1 MTTWILLRGLMR
13 ETRHW
18 GDFASQLQA
27 ARGNEAVL
35 AIDLPGN
42 GSLHQQT
49 SPLQVSEMVEHC
61 RGQLQRRGISGPV
74 TLVALSLGGMV
85 AADWAQ
91 RYPQQVQRCV
101 LINTS
106 MRPFSPFYRRLRP
119 SNYPALL
126 GQGLRSQRGE
136 AFERLIL
143 RLTSSR
149 GDSSVLPDWC
159 RWQQQFPVSRSN
171 ALRQLLAAAR
181 FRAPRHKPAASI
193 LVLTGAKD
201 RLVDHRCSLALASA
215 WQTALAIHPW
225 AGHDL
230 PLDDAVWVVTQISQW
245 LATDQ
250 GC

>member
-1 MTTWILLRGLMR
+1 MTWILLRGLMR

-18 GDFASQLQA
+18 GDFVSQLQA
-27 ARGNEAVL
+27 TRGDEAII

-42 GSLHQQT
+42 GSLYQQQ
-49 SPLQVSEMVEHC
+49 SPLRVSEMVENC
-61 RGQLQRRGISGPV
+61 RLQLQQRGINGPV

-85 AADWAQ
+85 AADWA
-91 RYPQQVQRCV
+91 RHYPQQVKRCV

-119 SNYPALL
+119 GNYPALL

-149 GDSSVLPDWC
+149 GDSRVLADWC
-159 RWQQQFPVSRSN
+159 HWQQQYPVSRGN

-181 FRAPRHKPAASI
+181 FRAPKQKPAAHM

-230 PLDDAVWVVTQISQW
+230 PLDDAAWVVVQINQW
-245 LATDQ
+245 LKQDQ